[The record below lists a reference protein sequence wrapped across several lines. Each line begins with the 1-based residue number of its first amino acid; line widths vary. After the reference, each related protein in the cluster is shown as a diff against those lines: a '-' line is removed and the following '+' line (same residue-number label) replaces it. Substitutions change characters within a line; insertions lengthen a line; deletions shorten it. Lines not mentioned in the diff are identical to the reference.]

1 MSKIILKKNFKWE
14 PQLNTKVLNPL
25 LLSYKRM
32 VSYGFTAKELC
43 ALQLSW
49 HKFIFQTLV
58 AASDFFKRK
67 TSI

>member
-43 ALQLSW
+43 SKADTNLFS
-49 HKFIFQTLV
+49 
-58 AASDFFKRK
+58 KR
-67 TSI
+67 